1 MDYHIKILVIKKK
14 MKLQKKTKW
23 HRTQL
28 REGNRK

>member
-1 MDYHIKILVIKKK
+1 MDNDLKILVIKKK
-14 MKLQKKTKW
+14 MKLHKKTKW